1 MDSVSRRRASR
12 NRSLTEIELARLR
25 QEAIENLGTDAR
37 QTASDVY
44 QGLGNFAS
52 FLKENPKSAVQ
63 LGALVSP
70 DPVVGTAAGVAE
82 AFGVYPDPFNPGEN
96 LPSVLEQLLEGEFL
110 GAGLTTL
117 GALPV
122 IGAFASGV
130 KNAKRISD
138 AEDADVLLEF
148 EDLGGATVRLQP
160 RDDGTININELV
172 SPERNKGNA
181 SEVLN
186 RIHDKADED
195 GLSLVLTPERM
206 QEFVDVPGT
215 LDTDELIEFYRRKGY
230 RVRFPDPSNPDQ
242 IPEMIRDPKVKPAA
256 PSPPMTE
263 KQYNVAIGAAKGNKE
278 LQQRLIAEK
287 NEFFPKKE
295 KPKSTKPTK
304 TPRQKAAEA
313 SRTPVVSGIAER
325 MDFNKVEVFGEGL
338 PGLVKYSTPTTRAF
352 ANMERPKQ
360 NMSGDAL
367 LNRLDIS
374 AIDESQ
380 SGIRSLIDEMG
391 GLDNPNFIGDKGA
404 LITFDEFFDRLVEY
418 GPKRSTI
425 QHTNPNYA
433 RLQEIKYTNDRSVL
447 DKLPEGTDFAL
458 APNSSRGL
466 SNNYRFAVL
475 HTNDPNVSGVDNL
488 PDGHRHYN
496 ETKQPVKDYLGQNN
510 NVISHSRG
518 GFYRIINSKNPN
530 DKNHLVVALDEF
542 QTDGFKTLSENRG
555 LISPERILRETK
567 KLEERRTN
575 FKNRAN
581 EINTKALTNFDGKQ
595 DDFVKDFNT
604 LFRYRKFTDPL
615 EGGVVNR
622 IRMDRFIKDIR
633 KDGTPLNEA
642 AKTFFEKNP
651 LKKTTYRPG
660 GLSNLFSRETD
671 IELPSFDPS
680 DETFLKMFLTSDEG
694 FEAFTRN
701 TDVPGYQ
708 LTKDNDFP
716 DSFPNV
722 FKRFISESENAS
734 LKSETARGREILG
747 SLSRLIAKGDTDGF
761 IGRAGLETED
771 IQALSEAGDQYASL
785 SRNLADLKNADTNR
799 PKIVDRAVAE
809 QRRKYAP
816 VIDELDRLDSVET
829 EIKAIAG
836 GMISQRMDL
845 FDEKIKERFDV
856 FDSLRK
862 IEGKQFEKNRA
873 SQFKAISSALEEVND
888 TTNHLFRVKRD
899 INNFLQAF
907 TGSNDNIARSYSDIV
922 DSNEFGTYS
931 RPSGAAFE
939 DDNGGF
945 LKMDLEKGL
954 DPTISIILEGD
965 FTSSRGIQQIKAQ
978 RLDAPFDPSDQKH
991 IEALESLQTIQDEL
1005 RSLLGVSDY
1014 EDFSRVLKADTLL
1027 PGETQT
1033 AKTLGEARNKVTE
1046 ERKDFL
1052 KKTEEQ
1058 DPEFSEQLL
1067 KEIGPKYSDIADLPY
1082 KDAVDTQR
1090 QLVSENLG
1098 HLLGDG
1104 YLMNHA
1110 MPTTRVT
1117 ADELLE
1123 AGGEHSVPKFIVL
1136 PSGYKTLQNRPES
1149 GATIENPLGFKFM
1162 DPGRDKAVEQ
1172 FMEDNPGVITIRD
1185 DLKNAATTEQVPEKV
1200 KFRKQHMTDEQMA
1213 DPEIDEKDKYE
1224 IVKPKDLV
1232 LEITPEYRR
1241 KLAEGFARAFN
1252 DNYTKQL
1259 ERAAA
1264 RGEPVEEVI
1273 VGYNP
1278 SENFEDIRGEAMGV
1292 LREVSEDAETFVRFA
1307 KGGEVNLRKGI
1318 GGMARKVL

>member
-1 MDSVSRRRASR
+1 MDSVNRRRESR
-12 NRSLTEIELARLR
+12 NRSFTEEDLARLR
-25 QEAIENLGTDAR
+25 LEAIENLVRGTS

-63 LGALVSP
+63 FGALVSP
-70 DPVVGTAAGVAE
+70 DPIVGTAAGVAE
-82 AFGVYPDPFNPGEN
+82 AFGAYPDPFNPGEN

-148 EDLGGATVRLQP
+148 EDLGGASVRLEP
-160 RDDGTININELV
+160 RDDGTVNINELV

-186 RIHDKADED
+186 RVHDKADED
-195 GLSLVLTPERM
+195 GVSLVLTPERM
-206 QEFVDVPGT
+206 QEYVDVPGT
-215 LDTDELIEFYRRKGY
+215 LDTDELVEFYRRKGY

-242 IPEMIRDPKVKPAA
+242 IPEMIRDPKVKLRPTA
-256 PSPPMTE
+256 PPMTE
-263 KQYNVAIGAAKGNKE
+263 KQYNAAIGGAKGNKE

-304 TPRQKAAEA
+304 TPRQKANEA
-313 SRTPVVSGIAER
+313 SRTYTTPGIAER
-325 MDFNKVEVFGEGL
+325 GDSNVEVFGEGL
-338 PGLVKYSTPTTRAF
+338 PGLVRYSTSTTRAF
-352 ANMERPKQ
+352 ADMERPKQ

-374 AIDESQ
+374 ATDESQ

-425 QHTNPNYA
+425 QHTNPNFA
-433 RLQEIKYTNDRSVL
+433 RMQEIKYTNDRSVL

-458 APNSSRGL
+458 VPNSSRGL
-466 SNNYRFAVL
+466 SDNYRFAVL
-475 HTNDPNVSGVDNL
+475 HTNDPNISGVKDL
-488 PDGHRHYN
+488 PDGHNHYE
-496 ETKQPVKDYLGQNN
+496 ETKRPIRGYLGDDTK
-510 NVISHSRG
+510 VISHSRG
-518 GFYRIINSKNPN
+518 GFYRMLNSKNPS
-530 DKNHLVVALDEF
+530 DKGHLAVALDEF
-542 QTDGFKTLSENRG
+542 QTDGFKQLSENRG

-567 KLEERRTN
+567 KLEERRTS

-581 EINTKALTNFDGKQ
+581 EINTKALTNFEGKQ

-604 LFRYRKFTDPL
+604 LFRYRKFNEPL

-622 IRMDRFIKDIR
+622 IRMDRFIKDIK

-642 AKTFFEKNP
+642 AKEFFEKNP
-651 LKKTTYRPG
+651 PRKTTYRPG
-660 GLSNLFSRETD
+660 GLSNLFSRGTN
-671 IELPSFDPS
+671 IEPPSFDPS
-680 DETFLKMFLTSDEG
+680 DEAFLKMFLASEEG
-694 FEAFTRN
+694 FRAFTRN

-708 LTKDNDFP
+708 FTRDIGDK
-716 DSFPNV
+716 DSFPSV
-722 FKRFISESENAS
+722 FREYVGDAES
-734 LKSETARGREILG
+734 ARGNEIIG
-747 SLSRLIAKGDTDGF
+747 SLSRLIAKEDLDGF
-761 IGRAGLETED
+761 MGRAGLKTED
-771 IQALSEAGDQYASL
+771 IQQLSEAGDQYDSL
-785 SRNLADLKNADTNR
+785 SRNIDDLKNADFGSR
-799 PKIVDRAVAE
+799 KKVVDRSVAE
-809 QRRKYAP
+809 QRKKYAP
-816 VIDELDRLDSVET
+816 IQDELSRLDDVGA
-829 EIKAIAG
+829 EIKTIEER
-836 GMISQRMDL
+836 MVSQRMDL
-845 FDEKIKERFDV
+845 FDEKIKERFNV

-873 SQFKAISSALEEVND
+873 RQFKEIDAALREVND
-888 TTNHLFRVKRD
+888 TSATFFRVKRD

-907 TGSNDNIARSYSDIV
+907 TGSNNNIARSYSDIV
-922 DSNEFGTYS
+922 DSDEFGTFT
-931 RPSGAAFE
+931 RPSGAAF
-939 DDNGGF
+939 DGDNGGF

-978 RLDAPFDPSDQKH
+978 RLDAPFDLSDQKH
-991 IEALESLQTIQDEL
+991 IESLESLQTIQDEL
-1005 RSLLGVSDY
+1005 RSLLGVSNY
-1014 EDFSRVLKADTLL
+1014 EDFSSTLKADTLL

-1033 AKTLGEARNKVTE
+1033 AKTLGEARNKVKE
-1046 ERKDFL
+1046 EKKDFI

-1067 KEIGPKYSDIADLPY
+1067 TEIGPRYNDIADLPY
-1082 KDAVDTQR
+1082 KDAVDVQR
-1090 QLVSENLG
+1090 QLVSENLA

-1110 MPTTRVT
+1110 MPTTKVS
-1117 ADELLE
+1117 AEELLE

-1136 PSGYKTLQNRPES
+1136 PSGYKTLQNRRES
-1149 GATIENPLGFKFM
+1149 GATIDNPLGFKFM
-1162 DPGRDKAVEQ
+1162 DPGRDKAVTQ

-1185 DLKNAATTEQVPEKV
+1185 DLKNAATTEGVPKEV
-1200 KFRKQHMTDEQMA
+1200 KFRKQNMTDEQMA
-1213 DPEIDEKDKYE
+1213 DPEIKDEKKFE

-1232 LEITPEYRR
+1232 LEITPEHRR
-1241 KLAEGFARAFN
+1241 KLAERFAKAFN

-1259 ERAAA
+1259 DTAAA

-1278 SENFEDIRGEAMGV
+1278 SDNFENIRGNAMEN
-1292 LREVSEDAETFVRFA
+1292 LQEVSEDSEIFVRFA

>member
-1 MDSVSRRRASR
+1 MDPVNRRRASR
-12 NRSLTEIELARLR
+12 NRGLTQEELARMRL
-25 QEAIENLGTDAR
+25 EAIQNLGADIEEKAG
-37 QTASDVY
+37 DVY

-82 AFGVYPDPFNPGEN
+82 AFGAYPDPFNPGEN

-122 IGAFASGV
+122 VGAFASGV

-138 AEDADVLLEF
+138 AEDADTVLEF

-160 RDDGTININELV
+160 REDGTININELV

-186 RIHDKADED
+186 RIHDVADEQ
-195 GLSLVLTPERM
+195 GIPLVLYPERM
-206 QEFVDVPGT
+206 QEYVDVPGT
-215 LDTDELIEFYRRKGY
+215 LDTDQLVEFYRRKGY
-230 RVRFPDPSNPDQ
+230 KLRFPDPTNPDQ
-242 IPEMIRDPKVKPAA
+242 IPEMIRNPKVKPK
-256 PSPPMTE
+256 PSSPPMTE
-263 KQYNVAIGAAKGNKE
+263 KQYNAAIGAAKGNKE

-287 NEFFPKKE
+287 NEFFPKKQKS
-295 KPKSTKPTK
+295 KPVSNV

-313 SRTPVVSGIAER
+313 SRTSIISGIAER
-325 MDFNKVEVFGEGL
+325 GDYDNVEVFGEGL
-338 PGLVKYSTPTTRAF
+338 PGLVKYSTPTSRAF
-352 ANMERPKQ
+352 AKMERPKQ

-367 LNRLDIS
+367 LNRLNIS

-433 RLQEIKYTNDRSVL
+433 RLQEINYINDGSVL

-466 SNNYRFAVL
+466 SDNYRFAVL
-475 HTNDPNVSGVDNL
+475 HTNDPNISGVDDL

-496 ETKQPVKDYLGQNN
+496 ETKEPVRNYLGQNTK
-510 NVISHSRG
+510 VISHSRG
-518 GFYRIINSKNPN
+518 GFYRMINSKNPN

-542 QTDGFKTLSENRG
+542 QTDGFKKLSENRG
-555 LISPERILRETK
+555 LISPERIIREKK
-567 KLEERRTN
+567 KLEERRTG
-575 FKNRAN
+575 FQARAN
-581 EINTKALTNFDGKQ
+581 EINTKALANFEGEQ
-595 DDFVKDFNT
+595 DEFVKDFNN
-604 LFRYRKFTDPL
+604 LFKYRRFTDPL

-642 AKTFFEKNP
+642 AKEFFEKNP
-651 LKKTTYRPG
+651 PRRTIARRG
-660 GLSNLFSRETD
+660 IVSDLFSRGTN
-671 IELPSFDPS
+671 IEPPSFDPS
-680 DETFLKMFLTSDEG
+680 DEAFLRMFLTSEEG
-694 FEAFTRN
+694 FRAFARN

-708 LTKDNDFP
+708 FTRDIGDQ
-716 DSFPNV
+716 DSF
-722 FKRFISESENAS
+722 AS
-734 LKSETARGREILG
+734 VLRGYAEDPSNLAG
-747 SLSRLIAKGDTDGF
+747 NQVMNSLSRLIAKEDMDGF
-761 IGRAGLETED
+761 IGRAALETED
-771 IQALSEAGDQYASL
+771 LQALAEAGDQFDSL
-785 SRNLADLKNADTNR
+785 SKNIDDLKNADVYR
-799 PKIVDRAVAE
+799 SKIVDRTVAE
-809 QRRKYAP
+809 QRKKYAP
-816 VIDELDRLDSVET
+816 VIDELDRLDDVDR
-829 EIKAIAG
+829 EIQEIEKTK
-836 GMISQRMDL
+836 ISTRMDL
-845 FDEKIKERFDV
+845 VDEKIKERFDV
-856 FDSLRK
+856 FNSLRK
-862 IEGKQFEKNRA
+862 IEGRQFEINRA
-873 SQFKAISSALEEVND
+873 RQLKEIDSAVQEIDN
-888 TTNHLFRVKRD
+888 TTTLFRVKRD
-899 INNFLQAF
+899 VNNFLEAF
-907 TGSNDNIARSYSDIV
+907 KDSEGNIARSYSDII
-922 DSNEFGTYS
+922 DSDPSGTFT
-931 RPSGAAFE
+931 RPSGAAF
-939 DDNGGF
+939 DGDHGGF
-945 LKMDLEKGL
+945 LELDLGKGL

-965 FTSSRGIQQIKAQ
+965 FTSSRGIQQLKAR
-978 RLDAPFDPSDQKH
+978 RLDAPFDPSNQKN

-1005 RSLLGVSDY
+1005 RSLLGVNDY
-1014 EDFSRVLKADTLL
+1014 EDFSRTLKADTLL

-1033 AKTLGEARNKVTE
+1033 YKTLSEAKDKVRE
-1046 ERKDFL
+1046 ERKEFI

-1067 KEIGPKYSDIADLPY
+1067 ATIGPQYGDIADLPY
-1082 KDAVDTQR
+1082 KDAVDVQR

-1104 YLMNHA
+1104 YVMNHA

-1136 PSGYKTLQNRPES
+1136 PSGYKTLQNRRES
-1149 GATIENPLGFKFM
+1149 GATIDNPLGFKFM
-1162 DPGRDKAVEQ
+1162 DPGRDKAVAQ
-1172 FMEDNPGVITIRD
+1172 FIEDNPGVITIRD
-1185 DLKNAATTEQVPEKV
+1185 DLKNAATTQEVPEEV
-1200 KFRKQHMTDEQMA
+1200 KFRKQNMTDEQME
-1213 DPEIDEKDKYE
+1213 DPEIDDEDKYE
-1224 IVKPKDLV
+1224 LVKPKDLV
-1232 LEITPEYRR
+1232 LEITPEHRR
-1241 KLAEGFARAFN
+1241 KLAESFAKAFN

-1259 ERAAA
+1259 DRAAA

-1278 SENFEDIRGEAMGV
+1278 SENFEDIRGEAIEV
-1292 LREVSEDAETFVRFA
+1292 LREASEDAETFVRFA

-1318 GGMARKVL
+1318 GAMARKVL

>member
-1 MDSVSRRRASR
+1 

-304 TPRQKAAEA
+304 TSRQKAAEA
-313 SRTPVVSGIAER
+313 SRTSITPGIAER
-325 MDFNKVEVFGEGL
+325 MDGGVEVFGEGI

-374 AIDESQ
+374 AIDEAQ

-425 QHTNPNYA
+425 QHTNPMYA
-433 RLQEIKYTNDRSVL
+433 KLQETKYINDRSVL
-447 DKLPEGTDFAL
+447 DRLPENADFAL
-458 APNSSRGL
+458 APNPSRGL
-466 SNNYRFAVL
+466 ANNHRFAVL
-475 HTNDPNVSGVDNL
+475 HTNDPNISGVDNL
-488 PDGHRHYN
+488 PDRHRHYN
-496 ETKQPVKDYLGQNN
+496 ETKEPVKDYLGQNN

-518 GFYRIINSKNPN
+518 GFYRMINSKNPN
-530 DKNHLVVALDEF
+530 DKNHLSISLDEF
-542 QTDGFKTLSENRG
+542 QTDGFKKVSENRG

-581 EINTKALTNFDGKQ
+581 EISTEALINFNAKQ
-595 DDFVKDFNT
+595 DDFVEDFNT
-604 LFRYRKFTDPL
+604 LFKYYQFSDPF
-615 EGGVVNR
+615 ESGVVNR
-622 IRMDRFIKDIR
+622 IRMDRFIQDIR
-633 KDGTPLNEA
+633 KDGTLLNQA
-642 AKTFFEKNP
+642 AREFFEKNLP
-651 LKKTTYRPG
+651 RGTTSGFR
-660 GLSNLFSRETD
+660 GLSNLFSRGTD
-671 IELPSFDPS
+671 IEPPSFDPS
-680 DETFLKMFLTSDEG
+680 DEKFLRLFLNSEEG
-694 FEAFTRN
+694 FQAFKMN
-701 TDVPGYQ
+701 TTDPRDVPAYQ
-708 LTKDNDFP
+708 LVRDAGDK
-716 DSFPNV
+716 DSFLNV
-722 FKRFISESENAS
+722 FRKLITDSGS
-734 LKSETARGREILG
+734 ARGEKIAA
-747 SLSRLIAKGDTDGF
+747 SLSRLIAKGDEDGF
-761 IGRAGLETED
+761 VGRAALKAED
-771 IQALSEAGDQYASL
+771 FQALEEAGDQYVSL
-785 SRNLADLKNADTNR
+785 STNLDDLKNAGTNR
-799 PKIVDRAVAE
+799 PKIVDRSVAE

-816 VIDELDRLDSVET
+816 VIDKLDTFSDT
-829 EIKAIAG
+829 EKQLEQTASNK
-836 GMISQRMDL
+836 MSNRMDL
-845 FDEKIKERFDV
+845 VDEKIKERFDV

-862 IEGKQFEKNRA
+862 IEGKQFEKNRRI
-873 SQFKAISSALEEVND
+873 QFKEIESAIKALTEEGPITRRLSASRDRDLVNSLVNVRTD
-888 TTNHLFRVKRD
+888 VR
-899 INNFLQAF
+899 NFVGVFKDSKGNA
-907 TGSNDNIARSYSDIV
+907 IRSYSDII
-922 DSNEFGTYS
+922 DSDGFGTFS
-931 RPSGAAFE
+931 RPAGKAF
-939 DDNGGF
+939 DGDGGGLF
-945 LKMDLEKGL
+945 RVAIGKGF
-954 DPTISIILEGD
+954 DSTISLMLEAD
-965 FTSSRGIQQIKAQ
+965 FTSSRGIQQLRAR
-978 RLDAPFDPSDQKH
+978 RLDAPFAPSDEDFTE
-991 IEALESLQTIQDEL
+991 ILEPLQTIQDEL
-1005 RSLLGVSDY
+1005 RSLVGVSDY
-1014 EDFSRVLKADTLL
+1014 EDFSRVLKADTVLA
-1027 PGETQT
+1027 GERTT
-1033 AKTLGEARNKVTE
+1033 YKKSKEAMDKVEE
-1046 ERKDFL
+1046 ERKEFL
-1052 KKTEEQ
+1052 KKIEEQ

-1067 KEIGPKYSDIADLPY
+1067 KEISPKSSDIADLPY
-1082 KDAVDTQR
+1082 KDAVDVQR

-1172 FMEDNPGVITIRD
+1172 FIEDNPGVVTIRD

-1232 LEITPEYRR
+1232 LEITPEHRR
-1241 KLAEGFARAFN
+1241 KLAESFARAFN

>member
-1 MDSVSRRRASR
+1 MSSIGRRRALR
-12 NRSLTEIELARLR
+12 DRSLTQDELAQLR

-37 QTASDVY
+37 QTASDIY
-44 QGLGNFAS
+44 QGVGNFAS

-82 AFGVYPDPFNPGEN
+82 AFGAYPDPFNPGEN

-122 IGAFASGV
+122 VGAFASGV

-138 AEDADVLLEF
+138 AADADVLLEF

-160 RDDGTININELV
+160 REDGTININELV

-206 QEFVDVPGT
+206 QQYVDVPGT
-215 LDTDELIEFYRRKGY
+215 LDTDELVEFYRRKGY
-230 RVRFPDPSNPDQ
+230 RVRFPDSDNPDQ
-242 IPEMIRDPKVKPAA
+242 IPEMIRDPKVKPKPNA
-256 PSPPMTE
+256 PPMTE
-263 KQYNVAIGAAKGNKE
+263 KQYNTAIGAAKGNKE

-287 NEFFPKKE
+287 NEFFPKKQ

-313 SRTPVVSGIAER
+313 SRTSVIPGIAER
-325 MDFNKVEVFGEGL
+325 GDSSNVEVFGEGL

-425 QHTNPNYA
+425 QHTNPTYA

-475 HTNDPNVSGVDNL
+475 HTNDPNISGVDDL

-496 ETKQPVKDYLGQNN
+496 ETKEPVRNYLGQNTK
-510 NVISHSRG
+510 VISHSRG
-518 GFYRIINSKNPN
+518 GFYRMINSKNPN

-542 QTDGFKTLSENRG
+542 QTDGFKKLSENRG
-555 LISPERILRETK
+555 LISPEKILRETK
-567 KLEERRTN
+567 KIEERRTS
-575 FKNRAN
+575 FKNRAD

-595 DDFVKDFNT
+595 DEFVKDFNK
-604 LFRYRKFTDPL
+604 LFKYRKFTNPL

-642 AKTFFEKNP
+642 AKAFFEKNP
-651 LKKTTYRPG
+651 PKRTISRPG
-660 GLSNLFSRETD
+660 GLSSLFSRGTD
-671 IELPSFDPS
+671 IEPPSFDPS
-680 DETFLKMFLTSDEG
+680 DDAFLRMFLTSEEG
-694 FEAFTRN
+694 FQAFARN

-708 LTKDNDFP
+708 FTRDIGDQ
-716 DSFPNV
+716 DSFASVLRGYAGNPGNV
-722 FKRFISESENAS
+722 AANQVI
-734 LKSETARGREILG
+734 G
-747 SLSRLIAKGDTDGF
+747 SLSRLIAKKDMDGF
-761 IGRAGLETED
+761 IGRAALETED
-771 IQALSEAGDQYASL
+771 LQALAEAGDQFDSL
-785 SRNLADLKNADTNR
+785 SRNLDDLKNADTNR
-799 PKIVDRAVAE
+799 SKIVDRTVAE

-816 VIDELDRLDSVET
+816 VIDELDRLDDRDSKFEAVLN
-829 EIKAIAG
+829 KK
-836 GMISQRMDL
+836 ISTRMDL
-845 FDEKIKERFDV
+845 VDEKIKERFDV

-873 SQFKAISSALEEVND
+873 IQFKEIDSAVREADNIAKLP
-888 TTNHLFRVKRD
+888 RVKRD
-899 INNFLQAF
+899 VNNFLEAF
-907 TGSNDNIARSYSDIV
+907 KDNKGNIARSYSDII
-922 DSNEFGTYS
+922 DSDPSGTYT
-931 RPSGAAFE
+931 RPSGAAF
-939 DDNGGF
+939 NGDYGG
-945 LKMDLEKGL
+945 LLEVDLNKGH

-965 FTSSRGIQQIKAQ
+965 FTSSRGIQQIMTQ
-978 RLDAPFDPSDQKH
+978 RLDAPFDPSDQKN

-1005 RSLLGVSDY
+1005 RSLLGVNDY
-1014 EDFSRVLKADTLL
+1014 ENFSQMLKADTLL
-1027 PGETQT
+1027 EGETQT
-1033 AKTLGEARNKVTE
+1033 YKTLSEAKDKVKE
-1046 ERKDFL
+1046 ERKEFI

-1067 KEIGPKYSDIADLPY
+1067 KEIGPQYGDIADLPY
-1082 KDAVDTQR
+1082 KDAVDVQR

-1104 YLMNHA
+1104 YVMNHA

-1149 GATIENPLGFKFM
+1149 GATIDNPLGFKFM
-1162 DPGRDKAVEQ
+1162 DPGRDKAVAQ
-1172 FMEDNPGVITIRD
+1172 FIEDNPGAITIRD
-1185 DLKNAATTEQVPEKV
+1185 DLKNAATTQQVPEEV
-1200 KFRKQHMTDEQMA
+1200 KFRKQHMTDEQMD

-1232 LEITPEYRR
+1232 LEITPEHRR
-1241 KLAEGFARAFN
+1241 KLAESFARAFN

-1278 SENFEDIRGEAMGV
+1278 SDQFEDIRGEAMGV